1 MIIVVLLL
9 AAVAVVGLLVLL
21 TKQGNGHQS
30 APAPIRRALATAP
43 DLGATPAATTA
54 ATPSRTIV
62 RVASPQI
69 EALLKDFVPNLASDL
84 PAEDAA
90 SISTLL
96 DQIPRPP
103 SALHKLVSPAFLA
116 NANTAELS
124 DMVLAEPQVAAK
136 VLATVNAP
144 LYGLQVPLTS
154 IGQALTFLG
163 MNTVRSIC
171 LQYLL
176 DESFQS
182 KDPEVRKIFD
192 GLWHASAFASEL
204 CFRLAQSLQLPE
216 AGVLVTQVVLSFL
229 GPVTSHALLPR
240 NVALTMA
247 GKNFLE
253 RSRTEQEHLGL
264 CASELGSLLM
274 QQWALPA
281 GISEPVRDMGR
292 ILVSPCEAAPAQ
304 RDVRLAFC
312 YFCARLGE
320 KLASGQV
327 RDLAAYAWE
336 QDPDPDLYY
345 LQTWLQQPG
354 LEHLRAALHMPELV
368 NNINAMVLS
377 MQK

>member
-1 MIIVVLLL
+1 MVLLL
-9 AAVAVVGLLVLL
+9 AVLAVLGLFFLL
-21 TKQGNGHQS
+21 KRSSNS
-30 APAPIRRALATAP
+30 LPAYRPERQ
-43 DLGATPAATTA
+43 PAAKTTATRAASGTA
-54 ATPSRTIV
+54 ATVQELHPIV
-62 RVASPQI
+62 RIANPQI
-69 EALLKDFVPNLASDL
+69 EALLKDFVPNLAADL
-84 PAEDAA
+84 PAADAA
-90 SISTLL
+90 SIRTLL

-103 SALHKLVSPAFLA
+103 SALHKLVSPAFLSH
-116 NANTAELS
+116 ANTAELS
-124 DMVLAEPQVAAK
+124 EMVLAEPQVAAK

-154 IGQALTFLG
+154 IGQAVTFLG
-163 MNTVRSIC
+163 MNTVRSMC

-192 GLWHASAFASEL
+192 GLWRASAFASEL
-204 CFRLAQSLQLPE
+204 CFRLAPLLQLPE

-240 NVALTMA
+240 SVALTMA
-247 GKNFLE
+247 GKSFLE
-253 RSRTEQEHLGL
+253 RSRTEQEQLGL

-274 QQWALPA
+274 QQWELPSS
-281 GISEPVRDMGR
+281 ISEPVRDMGH
-292 ILVSPCEAAPAQ
+292 ILVTPCEGAPSQ

-320 KLASGQV
+320 KLASGQIH
-327 RDLAAYAWE
+327 DLAAYAWE

-354 LEHLRAALHMPELV
+354 MEHLREALHMPELV
-368 NNINAMVLS
+368 NSINAMVMS
-377 MQK
+377 TTARS